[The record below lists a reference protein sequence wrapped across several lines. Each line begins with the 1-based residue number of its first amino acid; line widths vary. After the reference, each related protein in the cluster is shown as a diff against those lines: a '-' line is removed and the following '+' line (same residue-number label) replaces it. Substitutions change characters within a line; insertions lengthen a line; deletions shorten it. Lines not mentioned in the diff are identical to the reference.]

1 MRKAIFPGTFD
12 PFTIG
17 HYSVVE
23 RALTFM
29 DEIIIGIGINENKNT
44 YFPIEKREEMIRNL
58 YKDNPR
64 IKVMS
69 YDCLTIDF
77 AQQVE
82 AQFIVRGIRTVKDF
96 EYEETIAD
104 INRKLAGI
112 ETGTDLRQLNDCTR
126 AADLQQRYQPVYP
139 RRNGDKLKVG
149 SISIEADF
157 KVSLRGMKIVWI
169 TQR

>member
-1 MRKAIFPGTFD
+1 MRRAIFPGTFD

-17 HYSVVE
+17 HYSVVK

-29 DEIIIGIGINENKNT
+29 DDVIIGIGINENKNT

-58 YKDNPR
+58 YKD
-64 IKVMS
+64 MS

-104 INRKLAGI
+104 INRKLAGV
-112 ETGTDLRQLNDCTR
+112 ETILLFTEPELTCVSSTIVRELLTYNKD
-126 AADLQQRYQPVYP
+126 
-139 RRNGDKLKVG
+139 
-149 SISIEADF
+149 ISQFIPE
-157 KVSLRGMKIVWI
+157 GMII
-169 TQR
+169 SE

>member
-17 HYSVVE
+17 HYSIVK

-29 DEIIIGIGINENKNT
+29 DEVVIGIGINENKNT
-44 YFPIEKREEMIRNL
+44 YFPIGKRVEMIWDL

-64 IKVMS
+64 VQVMS

-112 ETGTDLRQLNDCTR
+112 ETILLFTEPELSCISSTIVRELLT
-126 AADLQQRYQPVYP
+126 Y
-139 RRNGDKLKVG
+139 DKN
-149 SISIEADF
+149 ISQFIPQ
-157 KVSLRGMKIVWI
+157 GMKISD
-169 TQR
+169 